1 MAICGR
7 RCDKRLGKMR
17 GMDLRLGAGTVIT
30 RPRRETDVTKCKYN
44 REDNEYRC
52 SEPLQRFQGG
62 ATSAE
67 YTSGPI
73 TLTIPAQSGDQIRAF
88 GKSPPGSVPY
98 TLTVKFD
105 TMLWGRNF
113 YTAGI
118 YIIDSSGKLLTLSY
132 QTNTAQS
139 TPLALSISHWNSTS
153 SFNSGPKTV
162 EVSESRTL
170 WFRVTNDGTNW
181 TFYVSHNGADWVN
194 FYSEGI
200 TSFLGST
207 ISSLGVYGDNN
218 DTATIRL
225 SSLVSIWS
233 FELASGSGTNS
244 SW

>member
-1 MAICGR
+1 
-7 RCDKRLGKMR
+7 MR